1 MAARWADGLVA
12 SMAGGWAVRKVGS
25 TAAWSE
31 LLLVAET
38 AGPWVNYWA
47 APMASLMAV
56 WSVVRSAALTAT
68 SWAETKVGSWEL
80 E

>member
-31 LLLVAET
+31 LLLAVALVALKAE
-38 AGPWVNYWA
+38 N
-47 APMASLMAV
+47 
-56 WSVVRSAALTAT
+56 SVALTAAMLAST
-68 SWAETKVGSWEL
+68 MVVAWAELWVAPLDVTTVAA
-80 E
+80 